1 MRYSS
6 ALVLSTIVVGQAAA
20 ANLHNRHASFHAR
33 RQAA

>member
-6 ALVLSTIVVGQAAA
+6 AVVLSTLAVGQAAA

-33 RQAA
+33 REA